1 MSPLGGPLAIWLAA
15 LVAGGLALRARR
27 PRRAAPRGLRVPAVL
42 RLGAAVPIP
51 AGLIPL
57 AGHGSPERLLRA
69 AGVAG
74 ALDARWVARARAGG
88 AELARVLGLPLG
100 LVLPPLL
107 PVVPAAAVVAWLA
120 PGRWLAGRARRRRRA
135 FVRELPDLLDLLAIC
150 VESGMTLDPALRLVC
165 ERLRGELVD
174 ELRRTLAELD
184 LGTPRRAAYASL
196 ATRCEVPEV
205 AGVVAALLQTEELG
219 TPLASVL
226 GEQARALRTARG
238 QAARD
243 RAAGAAPR
251 IQLVVALVMVP
262 GAMLL
267 VLGALVMRLAEQ
279 IGAVSLGP

>member
-1 MSPLGGPLAIWLAA
+1 MSPLGGPLAMWLAA
-15 LVAGGLALRARR
+15 LAAAGLALRARR
-27 PRRAAPRGLRVPAVL
+27 PRCAPTRGLRVPAVL
-42 RLGAAVPIP
+42 RLAAAVPMP
-51 AGLIPL
+51 AGLVAR

-74 ALDARWVARARAGG
+74 ALDARWVARARVGG
-88 AELARVLGLPLG
+88 AGLALMLGLPLG
-100 LVLPPLL
+100 LALPPLL
-107 PVVPAAAVVAWLA
+107 PVAPAAAAVAWLG
-120 PGRWLAGRARRRRRA
+120 PGRWLAARARRRRRA

-226 GEQARALRTARG
+226 GEQARALRAARG